1 MAEQKTCGYTAYD
14 VKKASQPPGVEYVR
28 TINHNEQGNYSGKGV
43 IARMKI
49 SQPKGHS
56 TAFFLATDNFFG
68 PVLCPIKMHSRFDEH
83 STVLEVFKIIHKVL
97 IFLLRFWRFS
107 HMNINIQ
114 NGLFFPLF
122 RKMMHGPRLILIN

>member
-28 TINHNEQGNYSGKGV
+28 TINEQGNYSGKGV

-56 TAFFLATDNFFG
+56 TAFFLATDKFFG

-83 STVLEVFKIIHKVL
+83 STILEVFKIIQNVL
-97 IFLLRFWRFS
+97 IFYLKVLAVFS
-107 HMNINIQ
+107 YEYQHSKWIVFSTLSEDDAWTKVNFN
-114 NGLFFPLF
+114 
-122 RKMMHGPRLILIN
+122 